1 MDARLVGL
9 ALGLLQMTK
18 HVVVFLSLPAD
29 QRSASSRR
37 FPPLPLLH
45 LRQHQRQLQHP
56 CSLWAIASLVTAQ
69 ASKCLLTATRMV
81 VAADHVAT
89 GSLAKNV
96 KVSAEMA
103 VRTTTIAL
111 RITTMTKRSFT
122 GPMLSVNACGLSIP
136 LRIARR

>member
-1 MDARLVGL
+1 MG
-9 ALGLLQMTK
+9 
-18 HVVVFLSLPAD
+18 
-29 QRSASSRR
+29 
-37 FPPLPLLH
+37 PLPLLH
-45 LRQHQRQLQHP
+45 LHQHQRQLQHP

-89 GSLAKNV
+89 GSLARTV

-111 RITTMTKRSFT
+111 RITTLTKRSFT
-122 GPMLSVNACGLSIP
+122 GPMLSVNACGLLTP